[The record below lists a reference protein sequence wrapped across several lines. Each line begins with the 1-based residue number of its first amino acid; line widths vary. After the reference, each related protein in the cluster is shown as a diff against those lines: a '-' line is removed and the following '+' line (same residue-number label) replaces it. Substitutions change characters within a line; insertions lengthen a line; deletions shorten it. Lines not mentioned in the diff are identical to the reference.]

1 MTTKHDFDIL
11 TKKMQSLSLTVNMVI
26 NNLKEREFYLYLRGR
41 DTNLDFQEIIFNLQ
55 KYWGKQGCI
64 IQQPYDIEV
73 GAGTMNPATFLR
85 VLGPEPWKAAYVEP
99 SRRPA
104 DGRYGENPNRV
115 QQHYQFQVILK
126 PSFENVQD
134 IYIESLERL
143 GISRREH
150 DLRLIEGDWEAPTL
164 GAWGLGW
171 EIWLDGLE
179 ITQFTYFQQAGGL
192 DLKIIPVEI
201 TYGLERLGMVIQ
213 EIDNVFDLKWSNG
226 ITYGDIRHQAE
237 VEQSKYN
244 FEEADVSILFKIFN
258 IYEKEAG
265 RLIKKELTLPAYD
278 YILKCSHTFN
288 LLDARGAISVSERTG
303 YISRV
308 RNLAHLCAEEYVR
321 QREKLGFP
329 LIK

>member
-1 MTTKHDFDIL
+1 
-11 TKKMQSLSLTVNMVI
+11 MQSLSLTVNMVI

-55 KYWGKQGCI
+55 KYWGEQGCT
-64 IQQPYDIEV
+64 IQQPYDMEV

-134 IYIESLERL
+134 IYFESLERL